1 MNKNILSKEP
11 LISIIVPVYNA
22 EKYLDECV
30 KSILSQTYKNIELI
44 LVNDG
49 STDNSLN
56 ICLNYKDIDNR
67 VVVFDKINSGVSETR
82 NLGLDNAH
90 GEYIGFVDSDDFV
103 DIDMYKTLVN
113 IILSEKSDLCAL
125 ISYTCKKN
133 KLKNVQQLA
142 PEMALQELIFLRFPT
157 SVWAYLYSKHI
168 LTNIKF
174 YDDIH
179 VFEDFVFNFEV
190 LLKANAI
197 SISKE
202 KLYFYRTNE
211 TSINAQQIN
220 KKKLS
225 CFKINSKLSNRV
237 NIKSGKIFIYF
248 KAYCLVGLII
258 GLSKANFRNVQYYVI
273 ILKEAKEICL
283 EAMFSIYVPLV
294 YKIIIIS
301 FILFPNIT
309 TKIIN
314 ILIAF
319 KNNYKQKV

>member
-1 MNKNILSKEP
+1 MNKYILSKEP

-30 KSILSQTYKNIELI
+30 RSILSQTYKNIELI

-56 ICLNYKDIDNR
+56 ICLNYKSIDNR

-82 NLGLDNAH
+82 NFGLDNAH

-133 KLKNVQQLA
+133 KLKNIQQLA

-168 LTNIKF
+168 LTNIRF

-179 VFEDFVFNFEV
+179 VFEDFAFNFEA
-190 LLKANAI
+190 LLNANTI
-197 SISKE
+197 SICKKE
-202 KLYFYRTNE
+202 LYCYRANE

-220 KKKLS
+220 EKKIS
-225 CFKINSKLSNRV
+225 CIKIHSKLNNKMSF
-237 NIKSGKIFIYF
+237 KSKKAFIYF
-248 KAYCLVGLII
+248 ESYCVVSLIL
-258 GLSKANFRNVQYYVI
+258 GLSKASFRNLQYYSI
-273 ILKEAKEICL
+273 ILKKTKEICR
-283 EAMFSIYVPLV
+283 EAIFTIYVPSM
-294 YKIIIIS
+294 YKIIMIS
-301 FILFPNIT
+301 FILLPNLT
-309 TKIIN
+309 TKIIG
-314 ILIAF
+314 IF
-319 KNNYKQKV
+319 KYSHTCPR